1 MRISRKVAVIAVA
14 VLAFGAVGIAFAAWT
29 ASGTGS
35 GAAQATSAQAV
46 TYSDG
51 TTTAQL
57 YPTGSGDLVISV
69 NNPNGYKIQIT
80 DVVGN
85 GTITADA
92 AHATAGCNASSVTF
106 ADQHSLTKVVNAA
119 TTADV
124 TLTAAVSMSNAA
136 NDFCQGATFT
146 VPVSVTAASTT

>member
-1 MRISRKVAVIAVA
+1 VRISRKLIGVALVV
-14 VLAFGAVGIAFAAWT
+14 VVGGAAGLAFAAWT

-46 TYSDG
+46 TYSNG

-69 NNPNGYKIQIT
+69 HNPNAYKIQIT
-80 DVVGN
+80 DVAGN
-85 GTITADA
+85 GTITVDA
-92 AHATAGCNASSVTF
+92 GHSACNAASVTF
-106 ADQHSLTKVVNAA
+106 TDQHSLTKTVAA
-119 TTADV
+119 STTVDV
-124 TLTAAVSMSNAA
+124 TLTGAVSMSNAA
-136 NDFCQGATFT
+136 NDSCQGATFT